1 MSDSSKKNLKTLQF
15 TFLFGHMANDWCFG
29 AIFIL
34 LPAIGLTFGLRPSQ
48 LGLLVTIYAFGS
60 ALAYLPAGIIADRF
74 QNQGRL
80 LLLTFWWVGI
90 GYIAASQAPG
100 FLSLA
105 LLLAV
110 AGMGDATWHPIA
122 TGVLT
127 RQMPGR
133 RGQALGIH
141 AIGGTLATVLSPLL
155 VGFLLAVLSW
165 RDVMMVSAAAPLL
178 MGLVFI
184 RYHRAVP
191 RSTSKRITRS
201 DLGNLK
207 KTWSSSS
214 GLTLIAGISTYNMA
228 VMALITIMPLFLQR
242 SGGFTP
248 GQTGIV
254 FASAMLIGAI
264 GQPWVGRLSDAKGR
278 QGVFIVGSV
287 IGVSAAIFATLPL
300 SPVWISISLI
310 LSVGVLVAIRSG
322 VLALAVDFAGQRE
335 ATTLGF
341 VFALM
346 DGVGAFGAML
356 AGIVGNFQLH
366 YAFLLAAGC
375 SIISIAA
382 IFAVGLLRHPG
393 SPHQS

>member
-1 MSDSSKKNLKTLQF
+1 
-15 TFLFGHMANDWCFG
+15 MANDWCHG
-29 AIFIL
+29 AIYIL

-48 LGLLVTIYAFGS
+48 LGLLVTIYAFGA

-90 GYIAASQAPG
+90 GYIAASRAPG

-105 LLLAV
+105 LLLAF

-133 RGQALGIH
+133 RGQALGVH

-155 VGFLLAVLSW
+155 VGFLLAVLNW
-165 RDVMMVSAAAPLL
+165 RDVMVVSAAAPLL

-184 RYHRAVP
+184 RYHRTVP
-191 RSTSKRITRS
+191 RSSARRISRS
-201 DLGNLK
+201 DLSDLK
-207 KTWSSSS
+207 KTWTSPS

-248 GQTGIV
+248 GLTGIV

-264 GQPWVGRLSDAKGR
+264 GQPWVGRFSDANGR
-278 QGVFIVGSV
+278 RGVFIVGSV
-287 IGVSAAIFATLPL
+287 IGVSAAMFAALPL
-300 SPVWISISLI
+300 APVWISISLV
-310 LSVGVLVAIRSG
+310 LSVGILVAIRSG

-341 VFALM
+341 VFVLM
-346 DGVGAFGAML
+346 DGVGAFGALL
-356 AGIVGNFQLH
+356 AGIVGDFQLH
-366 YAFLLAAGC
+366 YAFLLAAGF

-382 IFAVGLLRHPG
+382 IFAVDRTHRPA

>member
-1 MSDSSKKNLKTLQF
+1 MSNSLKILKTLQF
-15 TFLFGHMANDWCFG
+15 TFLFGHMANDWCHG
-29 AIFIL
+29 AIYIL

-48 LGLLVTIYAFGS
+48 LGLLVTIYAFGA

-74 QNQGRL
+74 RNQGRL

-90 GYIAASQAPG
+90 GYIAASRAPG

-105 LLLAV
+105 LLLAF

-155 VGFLLAVLSW
+155 VGFLLAVLNW
-165 RDVMMVSAAAPLL
+165 RDVMMVSAAVPLL

-191 RSTSKRITRS
+191 HSTSKRITRS

-264 GQPWVGRLSDAKGR
+264 GQPWVGRFSDAKGR
-278 QGVFIVGSV
+278 RGVFIVGSV
-287 IGVSAAIFATLPL
+287 IGVSAAMFAALPL
-300 SPVWISISLI
+300 APVWISISLV
-310 LSVGVLVAIRSG
+310 LSVGILVAIRSG

-341 VFALM
+341 VFVLM

-366 YAFLLAAGC
+366 YAFLLAAGF

-382 IFAVGLLRHPG
+382 IFAVDRTRRPA
-393 SPHQS
+393 SPRQS

>member
-1 MSDSSKKNLKTLQF
+1 MKTNLLIPF
-15 TFLFGHMANDWCFG
+15 SIGHCANDLAPIGMYILIPAFG
-29 AIFIL
+29 TAMGLSPAEIGLLFMVHTFGSSIAYMPAGLLADHVANRGIL
-34 LPAIGLTFGLRPSQ
+34 LAATF
-48 LGLLVTIYAFGS
+48 F
-60 ALAYLPAGIIADRF
+60 
-74 QNQGRL
+74 
-80 LLLTFWWVGI
+80 WVGF
-90 GYIAASQAPG
+90 GYLTASFADSFWP
-100 FLSLA
+100 FAILI
-105 LLLAV
+105 AV
-110 AGMGDATWHPIA
+110 AGMGDAAWHPIA

-133 RGQALGIH
+133 RGQALGVH

-155 VGFLLAVLSW
+155 VGFLLAVLNW
-165 RDVMMVSAAAPLL
+165 RDVMVVSAAAPLL
-178 MGLVFI
+178 MGLVFLGYY
-184 RYHRAVP
+184 RTVP
-191 RSTSKRITRS
+191 RSSARRISRS
-201 DLGNLK
+201 DLGDLK
-207 KTWSSSS
+207 KTWTSRS

-228 VMALITIMPLFLQR
+228 LMALITIMPLFLQR
-242 SGGFTP
+242 SGGFTT

-278 QGVFIVGSV
+278 RGVFIVGSV

>member
-1 MSDSSKKNLKTLQF
+1 MSNSSKKLKTLQF
-15 TFLFGHMANDWCFG
+15 TFLFGHMANDWCHG
-29 AIFIL
+29 AIYIL

-48 LGLLVTIYAFGS
+48 LGLLVTIYAFGA

-74 QNQGRL
+74 RNQGRL

-90 GYIAASQAPG
+90 GYIAASRAPG

-105 LLLAV
+105 LLLAF

-155 VGFLLAVLSW
+155 VGFLLAVLNW

-191 RSTSKRITRS
+191 HSTSKRITRS
-201 DLGNLK
+201 DLGDLR

-254 FASAMLIGAI
+254 FASAMLIGAV
-264 GQPWVGRLSDAKGR
+264 GQPWVGRFSDAKGR
-278 QGVFIVGSV
+278 RGVFIVGSV
-287 IGVSAAIFATLPL
+287 IGVSAAMFAALPL
-300 SPVWISISLI
+300 APVWISISLV
-310 LSVGVLVAIRSG
+310 LSVGILVAIRSG

-341 VFALM
+341 VFVLM

-356 AGIVGNFQLH
+356 AGIVGDFQLH
-366 YAFLLAAGC
+366 YAFLLAAGF

-382 IFAVGLLRHPG
+382 IFAVDRTRRPA

>member
-1 MSDSSKKNLKTLQF
+1 
-15 TFLFGHMANDWCFG
+15 MANDWCHG
-29 AIFIL
+29 AIYIL

-48 LGLLVTIYAFGS
+48 LGLLVTIYAFGA

-74 QNQGRL
+74 RNQGRL

-90 GYIAASQAPG
+90 GYIAASRAPG
-100 FLSLA
+100 FVSLA
-105 LLLAV
+105 LLLAF

-155 VGFLLAVLSW
+155 VGFLLAVLNW
-165 RDVMMVSAAAPLL
+165 RDVMMVSAAVPLL

-191 RSTSKRITRS
+191 HSTSKRITRS
-201 DLGNLK
+201 DLGDLR

-264 GQPWVGRLSDAKGR
+264 GQPWVGRFSDAKGR
-278 QGVFIVGSV
+278 RGIFIVGSV
-287 IGVSAAIFATLPL
+287 IGVSAAMFAALPL
-300 SPVWISISLI
+300 SPIWISISLV
-310 LSVGVLVAIRSG
+310 LSVGILVAIRSA

-341 VFALM
+341 VFVLM

-356 AGIVGNFQLH
+356 AGIVGDFQLH
-366 YAFLLAAGC
+366 YAFLLAAGF

-382 IFAVGLLRHPG
+382 IFAVDRTRRPA

>member
-1 MSDSSKKNLKTLQF
+1 
-15 TFLFGHMANDWCFG
+15 
-29 AIFIL
+29 
-34 LPAIGLTFGLRPSQ
+34 
-48 LGLLVTIYAFGS
+48 
-60 ALAYLPAGIIADRF
+60 
-74 QNQGRL
+74 
-80 LLLTFWWVGI
+80 
-90 GYIAASQAPG
+90 
-100 FLSLA
+100 
-105 LLLAV
+105 
-110 AGMGDATWHPIA
+110 MGDATWHPIA

-127 RQMPGR
+127 RQMPGG

-155 VGFLLAVLSW
+155 VGFLLAVLNW

-184 RYHRAVP
+184 GYHRAVP

-201 DLGNLK
+201 DLGNLR
-207 KTWSSSS
+207 KTWSRSS

-264 GQPWVGRLSDAKGR
+264 GQPWVGRFSDAKGR
-278 QGVFIVGSV
+278 RGVFIVGSV
-287 IGVSAAIFATLPL
+287 IGVSAAIFTALPL
-300 SPVWISISLI
+300 TPVWISISLV

-322 VLALAVDFAGQRE
+322 VLAFAVDFAGQRE

-341 VFALM
+341 VFVLM
-346 DGVGAFGAML
+346 DGVGAFGATL
-356 AGIVGNFQLH
+356 AGIVGDFQLH
-366 YAFLLAAGC
+366 YAFLLAAGF
-375 SIISIAA
+375 SIISTAT
-382 IFAVGLLRHPG
+382 IFIVNRARRPTSL
-393 SPHQS
+393 HQA

>member
-1 MSDSSKKNLKTLQF
+1 LNSPKRLKKLQL
-15 TFLFGHMANDWCFG
+15 TFLFGHMANDWCHG
-29 AIFIL
+29 AIYIL
-34 LPAIGLTFGLRPSQ
+34 LPAIGLTFDLKPSQ
-48 LGLLVTIYAFGS
+48 LGLLVTIYAFGA
-60 ALAYLPAGIIADRF
+60 ALAYLPAGVAADRV

-100 FLSLA
+100 FWSLA
-105 LLLAV
+105 LLLAL

-127 RQMPGR
+127 RQMPSR

-155 VGFLLAVLSW
+155 VGFLLAILHW
-165 RDVMMVSAAAPLL
+165 RDVMVVSAAVPLL
-178 MGLVFI
+178 MGLVFL
-184 RYHRAVP
+184 RYHRTVP
-191 RSTSKRITRS
+191 RSKASRISWS

-207 KTWSSSS
+207 KTWTSPS

-228 VMALITIMPLFLQR
+228 LMALITIMPLFLQR
-242 SGGFTP
+242 SGGFTT

-264 GQPWVGRLSDAKGR
+264 GQPWVGRFSDAKGR
-278 QGVFIVGSV
+278 RGIFIVGSV
-287 IGVSAAIFATLPL
+287 IGVTAAIFAALPL
-300 SPVWISISLI
+300 APGWISISLVLAVGI
-310 LSVGVLVAIRSG
+310 LTAIRSG

-341 VFALM
+341 VFVLM
-346 DGVGAFGAML
+346 DGVGAFGATL
-356 AGIVGNFQLH
+356 AGVVGDFQLR
-366 YAFLLAAGC
+366 YAFLLAAGF
-375 SIISIAA
+375 SIISIVA
-382 IFAVGLLRHPG
+382 IFVMDRTRRPASLHP
-393 SPHQS
+393 S

>member
-1 MSDSSKKNLKTLQF
+1 
-15 TFLFGHMANDWCFG
+15 
-29 AIFIL
+29 
-34 LPAIGLTFGLRPSQ
+34 
-48 LGLLVTIYAFGS
+48 
-60 ALAYLPAGIIADRF
+60 
-74 QNQGRL
+74 
-80 LLLTFWWVGI
+80 
-90 GYIAASQAPG
+90 
-100 FLSLA
+100 
-105 LLLAV
+105 
-110 AGMGDATWHPIA
+110 
-122 TGVLT
+122 
-127 RQMPGR
+127 
-133 RGQALGIH
+133 
-141 AIGGTLATVLSPLL
+141 
-155 VGFLLAVLSW
+155 
-165 RDVMMVSAAAPLL
+165 VMMVSAAVPLL

-242 SGGFTP
+242 AGGFTP

-264 GQPWVGRLSDAKGR
+264 GQPWVGRFSDAKGR
-278 QGVFIVGSV
+278 RGVFIVGSV
-287 IGVSAAIFATLPL
+287 IGVSAAMFAALPL
-300 SPVWISISLI
+300 APVWISISLV
-310 LSVGVLVAIRSG
+310 LSVGILVAIRSG

-366 YAFLLAAGC
+366 YAFLLAAGF

-382 IFAVGLLRHPG
+382 IFAVDRTRRPA
-393 SPHQS
+393 SPRQS